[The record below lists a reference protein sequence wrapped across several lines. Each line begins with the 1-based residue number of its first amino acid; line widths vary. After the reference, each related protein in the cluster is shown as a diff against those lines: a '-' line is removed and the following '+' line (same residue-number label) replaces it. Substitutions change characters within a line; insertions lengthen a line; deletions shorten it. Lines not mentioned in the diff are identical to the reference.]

1 MLRLIW
7 YKAICE
13 LRVEASRRY
22 LGIAWW
28 ILEPAIFMSAFYVV
42 FSLGLRVGGDNFVAF
57 LLCGLV
63 PWKWF
68 ATTLQNGAN
77 VIVENRGL
85 MNQVYFDKRL
95 LIGMLV
101 VVNTIKAGIVFSL
114 LFLIC
119 WWTGAGLS
127 AHWLA
132 LPLLMLIQLVFISG
146 AVSVAA
152 AWVPLLPDIRLVI
165 DNGILIM
172 FFASGIFF
180 DISTR
185 PEYVQDLLYI
195 NPMAVLLSAYRD
207 ILLNGVWPDW
217 QALTWVLAL
226 GSLLLALG
234 MLLMRRLDRT
244 FPKVIL

>member
-42 FSLGLRVGGDNFVAF
+42 FSVGLRVGGDNFVTF

-68 ATTLQNGAN
+68 ATTVQNGAN

-85 MNQVYFDKRL
+85 MNQVYFDKRI
-95 LIGMLV
+95 LIGMLIT
-101 VVNTIKAGIVFSL
+101 VNSIKAGIVFAL
-114 LFLIC
+114 LLVVC
-119 WWTGAGLS
+119 LSNSEGAS
-127 AHWLA
+127 VHWVTI
-132 LPLLMLIQLVFISG
+132 PVLMAIQLIFIG
-146 AVSVAA
+146 GVVSVAA
-152 AWVPLLPDIRLVI
+152 AWVPLLPDLRLLI

-180 DISTR
+180 DISTT
-185 PEYVQDLLYI
+185 PEHIQNLLYL
-195 NPMAVLLSAYRD
+195 NPMAIMLTAYRD
-207 ILLNGVWPDW
+207 VLLNGSWPDW
-217 QALTWVLAL
+217 VSLGWVCM
-226 GSLLLALG
+226 LG
-234 MLLMRRLDRT
+234 MLLLTLGMLILRRLDRT